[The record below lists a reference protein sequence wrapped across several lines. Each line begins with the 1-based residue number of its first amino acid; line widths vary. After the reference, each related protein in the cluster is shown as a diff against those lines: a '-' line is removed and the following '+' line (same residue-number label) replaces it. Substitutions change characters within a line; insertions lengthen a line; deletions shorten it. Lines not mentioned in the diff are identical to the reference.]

1 MNLNELKYTEGSR
14 TSKRRICR
22 GLGSGLGKNGG
33 SGNKGQKSR
42 SGGGVRPGFEGGQ
55 NPIYRRLPKRGFN
68 NFNRVEY
75 DVVNVRDLNKFENE
89 TVVTPTL
96 LAEKGLIPASYNN
109 VKILGDGELK
119 VALTVKANKF
129 SKSAEE
135 AIKNAGGTVEVL

>member
-14 TSKRRICR
+14 ASKRRICR

-55 NPIYRRLPKRGFN
+55 NPIYRRLPKRGFTN
-68 NFNRVEY
+68 ISRVEY

-96 LAEKGLIPASYNN
+96 LVEKGLIPASYNN

-119 VALTVKANKF
+119 VALTVKANKS